1 MLEMKLEHTR
11 SKTMRNFRLWGGGE
25 GGEEGARD
33 LVEENESLALVKGA
47 CFRVWGLGFRV

>member
-1 MLEMKLEHTR
+1 MKLEHTR